1 MEDFQAS
8 VQSQGY
14 FSTKKHSIKYS
25 ERDYIYRRNF
35 PSYSRLEISFFLSV
49 ILAFALANNNYIEK
63 IEGPLHTFEIRQP
76 DKTTQQ
82 HQFSFLSTPL
92 KS

>member
-1 MEDFQAS
+1 MPNEIIS
-8 VQSQGY
+8 IEGIQSAGN
-14 FSTKKHSIKYS
+14 I
-25 ERDYIYRRNF
+25 
-35 PSYSRLEISFFLSV
+35 FFLSV

-63 IEGPLHTFEIRQP
+63 IEGPLHTLEIRQP